1 MLHVTPRTPDGQRTK
16 MAKEVCGAVPG
27 ASITHT
33 NNNNATGRRKTS
45 MLYATQR

>member
-1 MLHVTPRTPDGQRTK
+1 MLHVTPRTRDGEQAS

-33 NNNNATGRRKTS
+33 NNNNATGRRKTN
-45 MLYATQR
+45 MLLATQR